1 MKTVITISRQLGS
14 QGSYIAAALARKL
27 NLRYLDREILHRAAE
42 VAGYPDADM
51 VTRLEGKETV
61 PGFLGRLLEALQS
74 SAAAPTEPSV
84 TQREIFVY
92 DELAAM
98 MMQADG
104 LTREE
109 AMAKT
114 IAMEQRTEKASDYRE
129 LVRQVIREYA
139 EMGDVV
145 IVGRGGQVLLRDFA
159 GVLRVRICASEAVRI
174 PRIMERLKVDAEEAE
189 RQVRQSDRE
198 RARYHKHFYGVDW
211 QDPTLYDLMLNTD
224 RLTLDKATEL
234 VMAAA
239 RT

>member
-14 QGSYIAAALARKL
+14 QGSYIAAAVARKL

-51 VTRLEGKETV
+51 VTQLEGKETV
-61 PGFLGRLLEALQS
+61 PGFLGRLLEALQTR
-74 SAAAPTEPSV
+74 AAAPAEPSV
-84 TQREIFVY
+84 TQREVFVY

-98 MMQADG
+98 MMQAEG
-104 LTREE
+104 ISREE

-129 LVRQVIREYA
+129 LVHQVIREYA
-139 EMGDVV
+139 EIGDVV
-145 IVGRGGQVLLRDFA
+145 IVGRGAQVLLRDFP
-159 GVLRVRICASEAVRI
+159 GVLRVRICASEGVRI
-174 PRIMERLKVDAEEAE
+174 HRIMERLKVDAEEAE

-198 RARYHKHFYGVDW
+198 RARYLKHYYGVDG

-234 VMAAA
+234 VIAAA
-239 RT
+239 QM

>member
-14 QGSYIAAALARKL
+14 QGSYIAAAVAQKL

-42 VAGYPDADM
+42 VAGHPDDEM
-51 VTRLEGKETV
+51 VAQLEVKEVV
-61 PGFLGRLLEALQS
+61 PGLLGRILAALQT
-74 SAAAPTEPSV
+74 SAATPVEPSV

-114 IAMEQRTEKASDYRE
+114 IAREQRIERAADYAE
-129 LVRQVIREYA
+129 LVRQVILEYA
-139 EMGDVV
+139 EAGDVI
-145 IVGRGGQVLLRDFA
+145 IVGRGGHVILRA
-159 GVLRVRICASEAVRI
+159 VPGVLRVRIDGSEAVRI
-174 PRIMERLKVDAEEAE
+174 RRVMERFQVDAKEAE

-198 RARYHKHFYGVDW
+198 RARYLKHFHGVDW
-211 QDPTLYDLMLNTD
+211 QSPALYDLMLNTD
-224 RLTLDKATEL
+224 RLAVEKAVEL
-234 VMAAA
+234 IIAAA
-239 RT
+239 QP